1 MNIKKEYIAPIV
13 FILMAIVH
21 NLILVFFLSWIN
33 TREDNYTNYLKEEKK
48 YRDSLYSQIN
58 SIRDQRVQLLN
69 SIDSLKEKMSE
80 TEKEIAIRIN
90 KLKFNND
97 KAFSNWVDSSSSAIL
112 TALLPK

>member
-1 MNIKKEYIAPIV
+1 MKIKKEYIAPIV
-13 FILMAIVH
+13 FIIMAVVH
-21 NLILVFFLSWIN
+21 NLILVFFLTWIN
-33 TREDNYTNYLKEEKK
+33 TREDNYTNYIQDERK

-58 SIRDQRVQLLN
+58 SIREQRTQLVN

-97 KAFSNWVDSSSSAIL
+97 KAFTNWVDSSSSAIL

>member
-1 MNIKKEYIAPIV
+1 MKIKKEYIAPIV

-21 NLILVFFLSWIN
+21 NLILVFFLTWIN
-33 TREDNYTNYLKEEKK
+33 TREDNYTNYLKEEKR

-58 SIRDQRVQLLN
+58 SIREQRTQLLN
-69 SIDSLKEKMSE
+69 SIDSLKIKMSE
-80 TEKEIAIRIN
+80 TEKDIAIRIN

-97 KAFSNWVDSSSSAIL
+97 KSFSNWIDSSSSAIL

>member
-1 MNIKKEYIAPIV
+1 MKIKKEYIAPIV

>member
-1 MNIKKEYIAPIV
+1 
-13 FILMAIVH
+13 MAIVH